1 MKRFGY
7 GTSITDMLLQFGNYA
22 KCAES
27 LSTIWDTTNDD
38 PEEAAKLK
46 TIMAFTKTCK
56 EMLSD
61 LEETAKA
68 ELPYYDDA
76 KEVPE

>member
-1 MKRFGY
+1 MKRFAY
-7 GTSITDMLLQFGNYA
+7 GTSITDMLMQFGNYA

-46 TIMAFTKTCK
+46 AIMAFAKTCR
-56 EMLSD
+56 EMLDD
-61 LEETAKA
+61 LEVTAKS
-68 ELPYYDDA
+68 ELPYYEEA
-76 KEVPE
+76 EEVPE